1 MITQSSAA
9 LCMVTQMP
17 DSQDA
22 VGESFLLVMVP
33 DFVRDSLCSGVEEM
47 NWMISLEHLLSQQS
61 FSILMFILACCH

>member
-9 LCMVTQMP
+9 LCMATNRP
-17 DSQDA
+17 DSQE
-22 VGESFLLVMVP
+22 VSFLLVMAP